1 MNQRAMVKGPSRY
14 LLAAFLFLLAASSFA
29 SASIIGDTVDIQ
41 YLYPNITTQFG
52 LSASGVVTGAGISL
66 NLFSLQ
72 LVTVYGDHVD
82 ITAITTSFF
91 QSASFNGVSVQDL
104 TNPLAFASASADAAS
119 TDVGFD
125 NTRVS
130 IVGGLLYINMQS
142 ISTTTGQFARTDF
155 SGGTTTPEPSSLV
168 LLGSGLLG
176 IVGSARRKFF
186 GGWPR

>member
-1 MNQRAMVKGPSRY
+1 MNQPAMVKGPSRY
-14 LLAAFLFLLAASSFA
+14 LLAAFLFLFAASSFA

-41 YLYPNITTQFG
+41 YLYPNINTQFG
-52 LSASGVVTGAGISL
+52 LSASGVVTGAGVSL
-66 NLFSLQ
+66 DLFGLQ
-72 LVTVYGDHVD
+72 LVTVYADHVD
-82 ITAITTSFF
+82 ITAITTSNFL
-91 QSASFNGVSVQDL
+91 SASFNGVSVQDL
-104 TNPLAFASASADAAS
+104 TNPLAFASASADPAS
-119 TDVGFD
+119 TDPGFD

-155 SGGTTTPEPSSLV
+155 SGGTTPEPSSLM